1 MGQVAATPEGHLSVS
16 GSVSGEVHDDFD
28 DVRAAFRKQLARTT
42 GGAAVSIYHRG
53 VKVVDLWGGT
63 KEETADAER
72 VPWQRDTL
80 AMCFSTTKG
89 VVSTAVHVLVDRGL
103 IDVDAPVA
111 DYWPEFAQARKERL
125 TVAHVLTHSAG
136 LHRIRS
142 LVPDAS
148 AMLDWERMTDALA
161 AATPA
166 YRPGSR
172 HGYHALTYGWLAGE
186 LVRRVTGR
194 SVGDFVRTYLAEP
207 LGLDGLS
214 VGLPAAQRSRVAP
227 LEAVMLPRSP
237 WKPLRRIEK
246 RVSKQMGKVVSAL
259 PGPVNTRRLANAL
272 APRGV
277 DEVLGAPEV
286 MDAEI
291 PAANGFFTARSLAKL
306 YSALAGGGSVDGVRV
321 VSPERVEAMSQVHGH
336 GPDLVLVMPMDWRL
350 GYHRVFT
357 TSGTVGTAF
366 GHFGLGGSGAWCDPT
381 RELSVAYVCNRG
393 SGTPVGDLRIA
404 QIGAAAIR
412 CADRRR

>member
-1 MGQVAATPEGHLSVS
+1 
-16 GSVSGEVHDDFD
+16 
-28 DVRAAFRKQLARTT
+28 
-42 GGAAVSIYHRG
+42 
-53 VKVVDLWGGT
+53 
-63 KEETADAER
+63 
-72 VPWQRDTL
+72 
-80 AMCFSTTKG
+80 
-89 VVSTAVHVLVDRGL
+89 
-103 IDVDAPVA
+103 
-111 DYWPEFAQARKERL
+111 
-125 TVAHVLTHSAG
+125 
-136 LHRIRS
+136 
-142 LVPDAS
+142 
-148 AMLDWERMTDALA
+148 
-161 AATPA
+161 
-166 YRPGSR
+166 
-172 HGYHALTYGWLAGE
+172 
-186 LVRRVTGR
+186 
-194 SVGDFVRTYLAEP
+194 
-207 LGLDGLS
+207 
-214 VGLPAAQRSRVAP
+214 
-227 LEAVMLPRSP
+227 
-237 WKPLRRIEK
+237 
-246 RVSKQMGKVVSAL
+246 MGKVVSAL

-306 YSALAGGGSVDGVRV
+306 YAALAGGGTVDGVRV

>member
-1 MGQVAATPEGHLSVS
+1 MAQPVATDLGQVSFHGTVA
-16 GSVSGEVHDDFD
+16 GEVHDDFD

-42 GGAAVSIYHRG
+42 GGAAISVYHRG

-63 KEETADAER
+63 KDTD
-72 VPWQRDTL
+72 VDGSPIPWQRDTL

-89 VVSTAVHVLVDRGL
+89 VASSAVHVLADRGE
-103 IDVDAPVA
+103 IDLDAPVA
-111 DYWPEFAQARKERL
+111 DYWPEFAAAGKERL
-125 TVAHVLTHSAG
+125 TVTHVMTHSAG

-142 LVPDAS
+142 LVPDAT
-148 AMLDWERMTDALA
+148 AMLDWDRMTAALA

-166 YRPGSR
+166 YEPGTR

-194 SVGDFVRTYLAEP
+194 SVGDVVRTELAEP

-214 VGLPAAQRSRVAP
+214 VGLPADQRHRVAP
-227 LEAVMLPRSP
+227 LEPLSLPRSP

-277 DEVLGAPEV
+277 DEVFASPEV

-306 YSALAGGGSVDGVRV
+306 YAAIAGHGAVDGVRIL
-321 VSPERVEAMSQVHGH
+321 SPGQVRTMSRVRGRGS
-336 GPDLVLVMPMDWRL
+336 DLVLVMPMDWRL

-357 TSGTVGTAF
+357 TTGTVGTAF

-393 SGTPVGDLRIA
+393 SGTPVGDMRIA
-404 QIGAAAIR
+404 QLGAAAIR
-412 CADRRR
+412 CADHRR

>member
-1 MGQVAATPEGHLSVS
+1 MAQPVATDVGQVTFQGA
-16 GSVSGEVHDDFD
+16 VSGEVHDDFD

-42 GGAAVSIYHRG
+42 GGAAISVYHRG

-63 KEETADAER
+63 KEETADGDR

-89 VVSTAVHVLVDRGL
+89 VASTAVHLLADRGL

-111 DYWPEFAQARKERL
+111 DYWPDFAAAGKDRL
-125 TVAHVLTHSAG
+125 TVAQVLTHSAG

-142 LVPDAS
+142 LVPDAT
-148 AMLDWERMTDALA
+148 AMLDWDRMTAALA

-166 YRPGSR
+166 YEPGTK

-194 SVGDFVRTYLAEP
+194 SIGDVVRTDLAEP

-214 VGLPAAQRSRVAP
+214 IGLPASQRSRVAP
-227 LEAVMLPRSP
+227 LEPMMLPRMP

-306 YSALAGGGSVDGVRV
+306 YAALAGGGSVDGVRL
-321 VSPERVEAMSQVHGH
+321 VSPGRVRTMSEVHGH
-336 GPDLVLVMPMDWRL
+336 GPDLVLVMPMHWRL
-350 GYHRVFT
+350 GFHRVFT
-357 TSGTVGTAF
+357 SNGMVDSAF

-404 QIGAAAIR
+404 QLGAAAVR

>member
-1 MGQVAATPEGHLSVS
+1 MGQPLTTGVTQVEATENVS
-16 GSVSGEVHDDFD
+16 GAVHDDFRA
-28 DVRAAFRKQLARTT
+28 VRTAFSKQLTRTT
-42 GGAAVSIYHRG
+42 GGAAVCVYHRG
-53 VKVVDLWGGT
+53 TKVVDLWGGIAGT
-63 KEETADAER
+63 D
-72 VPWQRDTL
+72 VDGSPIPWQDDTL

-89 VVSTAVHVLVDRGL
+89 VASTAVHVLADRGL
-103 IDVDAPVA
+103 IDLEAPVTE
-111 DYWPEFAQARKERL
+111 YWPEFAAAGKERV
-125 TVAHVLTHSAG
+125 TVTHVMTHSAG

-148 AMLDWERMTDALA
+148 AMLDWDRMTAALA
-161 AATPA
+161 AAAPA
-166 YRPGSR
+166 YEPGTR

-194 SVGDFVRTYLAEP
+194 SVGDVVRTELAEP

-214 VGLPAAQRSRVAP
+214 VGLPAAQRHRVAP
-227 LEAVMLPRSP
+227 LEPMSLPRIP

-306 YSALAGGGSVDGVRV
+306 YSALAGGGTVDGVRLL
-321 VSPERVEAMSQVHGH
+321 SPAHVRTMGEVRGR
-336 GPDLVLVMPMDWRL
+336 GLDLVLVMPMDWRL

-404 QIGAAAIR
+404 QIGASAIR